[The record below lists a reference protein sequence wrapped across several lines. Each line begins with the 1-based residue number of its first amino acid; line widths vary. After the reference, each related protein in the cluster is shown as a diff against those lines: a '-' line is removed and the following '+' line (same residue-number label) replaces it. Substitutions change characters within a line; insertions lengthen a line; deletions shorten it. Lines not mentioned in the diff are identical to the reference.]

1 MKSIFS
7 KFVLAPAVL
16 AAAVLATSSATAE
29 TTVKVPFKFTAG
41 NQVCPAGYYT
51 VHHDETGNFVTLT
64 GKSTSHTF
72 TYIVGPGAADPADT
86 KVALKF
92 DDLSGTHVLQSI
104 QYGSLVTSRLDK
116 KALREME
123 HESQLTGGR

>member
-1 MKSIFS
+1 MKSILS

-29 TTVKVPFKFTAG
+29 TTIKVPFQFTAAG
-41 NQVCPAGYYT
+41 QVCPAGYYT
-51 VHHDETGNFVTLT
+51 VRHDDNSGYVTLFRK
-64 GKSTSHTF
+64 GAPQSF
-72 TYIVGPGAADPADT
+72 MYVLGPGAADHSDT

-92 DDLSGTHVLQSI
+92 DQLSGTHVLQSI
-104 QYGSLVTSRLDK
+104 QYGPLVTGRLDK
-116 KALREME
+116 KDLREIE